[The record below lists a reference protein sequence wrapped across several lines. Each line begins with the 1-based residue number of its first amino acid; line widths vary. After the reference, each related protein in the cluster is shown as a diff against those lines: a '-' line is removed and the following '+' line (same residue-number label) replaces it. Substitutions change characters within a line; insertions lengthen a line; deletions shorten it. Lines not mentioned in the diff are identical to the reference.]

1 MRKSVISGENKR
13 YQNIIENSINGII
26 LHRLIRSSD
35 DKIIRHLI
43 MEVNKTFQTL
53 TRLCSEEVV
62 GKQVSDVFED
72 RVILEKFNQMVSTQ
86 KPIRFEGYFAQFDKH
101 LEIFSFPTG
110 NNEFTT
116 VFTDISHRKSSER
129 KKQEIEK
136 ELTSR
141 LEQQSALSEIS
152 QLTLSS
158 RSLNEIMQETMRIVS
173 EALNVDYSK
182 VLRFIPANQELEME
196 AGVGWNDSNIGPY
209 KVPADLDSQAG
220 YTLMS
225 EKPVVVEDLS
235 LETRFSGPQL
245 LIDHRVTSGV
255 SVIIGQLEDPYGVM
269 GIHTIAHRIF
279 SPYDVEF
286 LQSVANVLA
295 STINQHQISQE
306 LEESEMRYR
315 LLAENASD
323 MISTHNLDSEY
334 TYASPYSL
342 ELIGYLPKE
351 LEGKSADLFI
361 HPDDLK
367 NVEKT
372 QEEILT
378 TEKVTTVNYR
388 LKHKNGNYIWVESTA
403 RILNPQNGEM
413 IVITRDISE
422 RIKAEQEL
430 KRSEAKYRTI
440 FENTGTVIAIIEPDG
455 MVTVLNHKFQE
466 VFGISPEEVVGKNK
480 WYDFIYK
487 DDVKVMKEFQRRRL
501 AGEKDLPGSYDF
513 RFWDGNGNLKHAFI
527 NVDLI
532 PGTDNILASISD
544 VTSLK
549 ETESKLKE
557 ELSINQSLAHIYTPL
572 VTPDSSM
579 EQIGEAVLM
588 EAKKLT
594 KSKYGYVSSTDR
606 DTTQQWG
613 HGSRSTIVDCQ
624 NDLVAPHWNNEED
637 EMYPGLWGHCLNT
650 KEAFFTNS
658 PLNHP
663 SSQGTPPDHIP
674 LKNFLSV
681 PVLLGDELVGQIA
694 LANTE
699 QQYQEEDAKAITR
712 LAEFFALAIQKKRSD
727 DQIRNSLKDK
737 EILLQEIHHRV
748 KNNMQIISSLLNLQS
763 SFIKDPEAIDV
774 FRESQNR
781 VKSMALLHE
790 NLYQSRDMDRV
801 DFRQYVKKLTDNL
814 LITYSTSSSYVQR
827 EIMVEDVKLNIETAI
842 PCGLIINELLTNSLK
857 YAFPN
862 GEKGTIYLKIYSK
875 EDKYV
880 LLLGDNGVGLPDNFD
895 PESTQTLGLRLVHN
909 LVNQIDGQLSIRP
922 GKGTCFEIVFHEL
935 QYKKRI

>member
-1 MRKSVISGENKR
+1 MGKEVISGEDEH
-13 YQNIIENSINGII
+13 YHNIIKNSINGII
-26 LHRLIRSSD
+26 LHRLVRNQED
-35 DKIIRHLI
+35 ENNHLI
-43 MEVNKTFQTL
+43 LEINKTFQKL
-53 TRLCSEEVV
+53 TGLCSDEVV
-62 GKQVSDVFED
+62 GKSFSDVFED
-72 RVILEKFNQMVSTQ
+72 TVILEKFKQLESTP
-86 KPIRFEGYFAQFDKH
+86 KTIRFEGYFPQFHKH
-101 LEIFSFPTG
+101 LEIFTFPSG
-110 NNEFTT
+110 NDEYAT
-116 VFTDISHRKSSER
+116 VFTDISHRKYSER
-129 KKQEIEK
+129 RKKEIEK

-158 RSLNEIMQETMRIVS
+158 LSLEEIMQETMRIVA
-173 EALNVDYSK
+173 EALSVDYSK
-182 VLRFIPANQELEME
+182 VLRFIPADHELEME
-196 AGVGWNDSNIGPY
+196 AGVGWDDPHISY
-209 KVPADLDSQAG
+209 RVPADLDSQAG

-245 LIDHRVTSGV
+245 LIDHQVTSGV

-269 GIHTIAHRIF
+269 GVHTIAHHIF

-295 STINQHQISQE
+295 SIINQHQISQE
-306 LEESEMRYR
+306 LEKSEMRYR
-315 LLAENASD
+315 LLTENASD
-323 MISTHNLDSEY
+323 MISTHYLDTKY

-342 ELIGYLPKE
+342 ELIGYLPEE
-351 LEGKSADLFI
+351 LEGNNASLFI
-361 HPDDLK
+361 HPEDLK

-378 TEKVTTVNYR
+378 TKKVTTVKYR
-388 LKHKNGNYIWVESTA
+388 LKHKNGNYVWVESTA
-403 RILNPQNGEM
+403 RLLNPESGEM
-413 IVITRDISE
+413 IVLTRDISE
-422 RIKAEQEL
+422 RIRAEEEL

-466 VFGISPEEVVGKNK
+466 VFGIPPEEVVGKKK

-487 DDVKVMKEFQRRRL
+487 DDVEVMIEFQRKRL
-501 AGEKDLPGSYDF
+501 AGDKDLPGSYDF
-513 RFWDGNGNLKHAFI
+513 RFWDVKGNLKHAFI

-532 PGTDNILASISD
+532 PGTENILASISD

-557 ELSINQSLAHIYTPL
+557 ELSITKSLARIYTPL

-579 EQIGEAVLM
+579 EQIGQAVLG

-594 KSKYGYVSSTDR
+594 KSKYGYVSSTDQG
-606 DTTQQWG
+606 TTQQWG
-613 HGSRSTIVDCQ
+613 YGSKNTLVDCQ
-624 NDLVAPHWNNEED
+624 ADLVAPHWNIEQD
-637 EMYPGLWGHCLNT
+637 EPYPGLWGYCLNT
-650 KEAFFTNS
+650 REAFFTNS
-658 PLNHP
+658 PQSHP
-663 SSQGTPPDHIP
+663 SSQGTPPDHVP

-681 PVLLGDELVGQIA
+681 PVLLGDQLVGQIA
-694 LANTE
+694 LANSETP
-699 QQYQEEDAKAITR
+699 YHEEDAKAITR

-727 DQIRNSLKDK
+727 DKIRNSLKDK

-763 SFIKDPEAIDV
+763 SFINDPEAIDV

-790 NLYQSRDMDRV
+790 NLYQSRDMDKV

-814 LITYSTSSSYVQR
+814 LITYSTSSSYIQK
-827 EIMVEDVKLNIETAI
+827 EIKVENVKLNIETAI

-857 YAFPN
+857 YAFPP
-862 GEKGTIYLKIYSK
+862 GEKGRIYLKIYSK

-880 LLLGDNGVGLPDNFD
+880 LLLGDDGVGLPENFNL
-895 PESTQTLGLRLVHN
+895 ESTQTLGLRLVHN
-909 LVNQIDGQLSIRP
+909 LVNQIDGQLKIRP
-922 GKGTCFEIVFHEL
+922 SKGTCFEIVFKEL